1 MATTTKPSRKVSERD
16 IKMLYGL
23 SAARC
28 NICEKVLFA
37 PKIDEDGY
45 VHIGQM
51 AHNIAYSEH
60 ESAPRA
66 IDGMSGDNSYQN
78 LILLCA
84 NDHITVDQNTN
95 YYTVDKIRAI
105 KHQFEYSV
113 QVRLANEVKPDKS
126 LVDLIHSNY
135 NLQAL
140 IYSLNSPLIS
150 LPFNI
155 GDIIDM
161 ESFLLEPNRPTFYP
175 FKDEGLNG
183 YMQPIL
189 ELAHQLSP
197 YIISYYF
204 ASNVGDLR
212 PIREKPIPIN
222 EQAVIANI
230 VQNLSQSIFNWLE
243 YCRIHYS

>member
-1 MATTTKPSRKVSERD
+1 MSRQVLPKD
-16 IKMLYGL
+16 IKLLYGL

-28 NICEKVLFA
+28 NICEKVLFE
-37 PKIDEDGY
+37 PKINEDGY

-66 IDGMSGDNSYQN
+66 IDGLSGDNSYQN

-84 NDHITVDQNTN
+84 NDHISVDQNTAF
-95 YYTVDKIRAI
+95 YTVEYIRTI
-105 KHQFEYSV
+105 KNNFENSV
-113 QVRLANEVKPDKS
+113 RVRLNNAIRPDKS

-140 IYSLNSPLIS
+140 IYSLNFPLIL

-161 ESFLLEPNRPTFYP
+161 ENFLLEPNRPTSYP
-175 FKDEGLNG
+175 FRDEGLNG
-183 YMQPIL
+183 LMLPIL
-189 ELAHQLSP
+189 ELAHQLNP

-204 ASNVGDLR
+204 PSNVGDLR
-212 PIREKPIPIN
+212 PIREKPIPVN
-222 EQAVIANI
+222 EQAAITNI
-230 VQNLSQSIFNWLE
+230 VQNLYQSIFNWLE
-243 YCRIHYS
+243 YCRINYS